1 MKLPSKTS
9 GYTLIELIVVVVI
22 IGILFSIGVAKYGE
36 FNRSQI
42 VEQAA
47 LDLKNNL
54 RLAQN
59 RAFSG
64 EKDTSASACGD
75 TKRLD
80 GWYVSFASGSYD
92 IYGRCGGDT
101 TFSSTTKDLSSKKVY
116 ISPIPPTILF
126 KPLGNGV
133 VNAGTIT
140 LYGSGGSRTVTVTTT
155 GEIR

>member
-9 GYTLIELIVVVVI
+9 GFTLIELIVVVVI
-22 IGILFSIGVAKYGE
+22 LGILFSIGVAKYGE

-59 RAFSG
+59 RAFIG
-64 EKDTSASACGD
+64 EKDTSLCVDSL
-75 TKRLD
+75 LD
-80 GWYVSFASGSYD
+80 GWYVSFTNTSYE
-92 IYGRCGGDT
+92 IYGQCGGTPFPLKT
-101 TFSSTTKDLSSKKVY
+101 TVDLSNKKIA
-116 ISPIPPTILF
+116 ISSSSPLPLIIRF
-126 KPLGNGV
+126 KPLGQGV
-133 VNAGTIT
+133 ENDGTIT
-140 LYGSGGSRTVTVTTT
+140 LSGPGGSRSITVTAT